1 MTDALRDTEAA
12 ITAIEATVNGGI
24 RIIPDGNEIDVDV
37 SGCTDTAQVETLT
50 ALLRQNKGAVTAL
63 TSSQPAAKQIL
74 VDAHAELTKADEYVH
89 AHMDLW
95 FRLEAAYR
103 NLWPD
108 EKACITSEHCGD
120 SRAIVRCQACQDKP

>member
-12 ITAIEATVNGGI
+12 ITAIEATVMGGI
-24 RIIPDGNEIDVDV
+24 RIIPVGSELDVDI
-37 SGCTDTAQVETLT
+37 SGCTDTDQAETLMGV
-50 ALLRQNKGAVTAL
+50 LRQNKSAVTAL
-63 TSSQPAAKQIL
+63 TSSQPAAKKIL

-95 FRLEAAYR
+95 LRLETAYR

-108 EKACITSEHCGD
+108 DKVCITSGQCGD
-120 SRAIVRCQACQDKP
+120 SRAIVRCQACDTP